1 MNHKEIHIRYT
12 EYENMQ
18 ELSAEDRELASMAVE
33 ATVNSY
39 APYSEFHVGAAV
51 RLTDGTAVTGAN
63 QENIAYPSGLCA
75 ERTAMFYAA
84 AKYPDIPMETIAI
97 AASSHGE
104 LCREPATPCGACRQ
118 APQGVAG
125 SRHSSPCDD
134 AAMAMVSI
142 GMSGYFA
149 AA

>member
-75 ERTAMFYAA
+75 ERTAMFHAGATRPDAVMEALAVAA
-84 AKYPDIPMETIAI
+84 EQNGT
-97 AASSHGE
+97 
-104 LCREPATPCGACRQ
+104 LCALPATPWRTSDHTSCCR
-118 APQGVAG
+118 
-125 SRHSSPCDD
+125 
-134 AAMAMVSI
+134 
-142 GMSGYFA
+142 
-149 AA
+149 